1 MKFWR
6 FHVGKVSMCF
16 RETRVENPMWFS
28 NKWNCNIAMRKQR
41 QNIIEVDSSTRE
53 GGVILPL
60 CASEH
65 GTIVQVNKMCIYIF
79 VSSEVPLMPHPDA
92 GPRVKPQLCQNNL
105 LYDYLAAKAIWIN
118 VHIRHAR
125 STIRARPKTQLPLT
139 NPKPWTLRNK
149 KSRFGWGIKEW
160 IHNYIVCIWTNVLS
174 SLNILNWNKT
184 FFRTQI
190 QKNQGW
196 RPRFRSKK

>member
-1 MKFWR
+1 MKFSR

-53 GGVILPL
+53 GGVI
-60 CASEH
+60 SEH
-65 GTIVQVNKMCIYIF
+65 GTIVQVNKMCIYIYIRLIRSASHA
-79 VSSEVPLMPHPDA
+79 SSWRRR
-92 GPRVKPQLCQNNL
+92 RVKPQLCQNNL

-118 VHIRHAR
+118 VHSAMRDQQLGCGRRH
-125 STIRARPKTQLPLT
+125 KQLPLA

-149 KSRFGWGIKEW
+149 KNRFGWGIKEW

-174 SLNILNWNKT
+174 SLNILNWSKT
-184 FFRTQI
+184 FFRTQM